1 MDPAKSRILI
11 DDAVV
16 PGVLGQDSLRFFNLL
31 DVYMAM
37 SVNGKERTER
47 QWKALIKSVDERLV
61 LEKIWR
67 VEGSGPEA
75 GTLLELRLADCVDT
89 K

>member
-16 PGVLGQDSLRFFNLL
+16 PELLGPESLRFFNLL
-31 DVYMAM
+31 DIYMLMILNA
-37 SVNGKERTER
+37 KERTEK
-47 QWKALIKSVDERLV
+47 QWAGLLRAVDPRLV

-67 VEGSGPEA
+67 EPNAGLQGGAVLEA
-75 GTLLELRLADCVDT
+75 RLSV
-89 K
+89 